1 MIPPITASIAIG
13 EGVGI
18 ASSSSA
24 FISKGRIDVVGNE
37 VVEGDKK
44 VDNLM
49 IYKLDRNTRD
59 EDVY

>member
-1 MIPPITASIAIG
+1 MAIG

-37 VVEGDKK
+37 VVEEDKN

-49 IYKLDRNTRD
+49 IYKFDRNTGD